1 MKIEITDE
9 IKKQD
14 EDIIFQGLLEYN
26 LARIEDKH
34 LKDLGVY
41 LQD

>member
-1 MKIEITDE
+1 MKFNVTDK

-14 EDIIFQGLLEYN
+14 EETIFRGLLEYN

-34 LKDLGVY
+34 L
-41 LQD
+41 

>member
-1 MKIEITDE
+1 MNFKITDK

-14 EDIIFQGLLEYN
+14 EEIIYQGLSDYN
-26 LARIEDKH
+26 LARIEDRNPR
-34 LKDLGVY
+34 DLGIC